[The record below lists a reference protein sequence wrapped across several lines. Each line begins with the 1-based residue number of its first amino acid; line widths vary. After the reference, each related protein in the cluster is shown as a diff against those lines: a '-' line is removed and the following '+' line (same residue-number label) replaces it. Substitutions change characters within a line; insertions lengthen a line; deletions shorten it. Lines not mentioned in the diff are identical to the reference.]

1 MKEFKINLD
10 CDKNTFKLMVLG
22 DLHIGDPLCDID
34 LIKETLD
41 FVKKTN
47 PDMTIEKLVDRLGIC
62 NYEWKTLNIVKGK

>member
-1 MKEFKINLD
+1 MECMQTKFTTMRGKLCMIMDFYKI
-10 CDKNTFKLMVLG
+10 
-22 DLHIGDPLCDID
+22 
-34 LIKETLD
+34 LD